1 MGGVPEYILNYGRV
15 VADSWEGQWW
25 AGYSQLW
32 IGKGDDSG
40 AMVGHGSG
48 WVEYSELWIGRGDGR
63 AMVAVYFSTLAE

>member
-15 VADSWEGQWW
+15 VADSWEGRWW

-40 AMVGHGSG
+40 AMAGNGGLNILNSG
-48 WVEYSELWIGRGDGR
+48 
-63 AMVAVYFSTLAE
+63 